1 MKKAI
6 FAILT
11 FLQISVMAYA
21 GEYTTQGAYVGGIAG
36 VNLLY
41 PDHHV
46 KTHPGFNLGAFAGYK
61 FVSCEN
67 PCLNLRLE
75 GEISYRRNTLKSF
88 RLPTTSYKVHGF
100 TDSMTL
106 MANAFYDFETNTRW
120 TPYVG
125 IGIGYIHDRIHTK
138 CKLEGKTVGRWGKGS
153 EDGFASQYIGGVAYR
168 ICDGMD
174 LGLEY
179 RYLLAREHCNEHTVA
194 FTVKQYF

>member
-1 MKKAI
+1 
-6 FAILT
+6 
-11 FLQISVMAYA
+11 MAYA
-21 GEYTTQGAYVGGIAG
+21 SEYTTQGAYVGGIAG
-36 VNLLY
+36 VNLLC

-67 PCLNLRLE
+67 PYLNLRLE
-75 GEISYRRNTLKSF
+75 GEISYRRNSL
-88 RLPTTSYKVHGF
+88 RKVEFHSEKAHMHGF
-100 TDSMTL
+100 TDSMTY
-106 MANAFYDFETNTRW
+106 MANAFYDIETCTRW

-125 IGIGYIHDRIHTK
+125 VGIGYIHDRIHGK
-138 CKLEGKTVGRWGKGS
+138 VQGLKLRGT

-179 RYLLAREHCNEHTVA
+179 RYLLARKHCNEHTVA